1 MNVLIDTIHQ
11 GCENMIT
18 EKAYAKVNLFINVIG
33 ARRDG
38 YHDLE
43 MINAKVDLFDTITI
57 EEIDSPG
64 LAIIRSNDL
73 FLSNQNNLVIESARY
88 MIKEYVPEKGV
99 SVTIKKVIPF
109 GAGLAGN
116 SVDAAAIIRGINR
129 LFELNL
135 SLEEMQNVGIK
146 FGADI
151 PYCLVDYPAIVEGI
165 GEKVTKIDFDFSGC
179 KVLLVN
185 PREYISTED
194 IFTLGDRFGFDNVDM
209 KKIKKA
215 IQKNNIGDFIKN
227 IHNSLQNIAIGNNKK
242 VKQAYEH
249 IKAELGEEGLTMTGS
264 GSTFIK
270 IITGDDTK
278 AREFVEQNKGKYFTN
293 IYSFL

>member
-1 MNVLIDTIHQ
+1 MVI
-11 GCENMIT
+11 

-43 MINAKVDLFDTITI
+43 MINTKIDLYDTVKI
-57 EEIDSPG
+57 EELDSPG
-64 LAIIRSNDL
+64 LVIVKSNDL

-88 MIKEYVPEKGV
+88 MIKEYAPDKGV
-99 SVTIKKVIPF
+99 TVTIDKVIPF

-116 SVDAAAIIRGINR
+116 SVDAAAIIRGIDK
-129 LFELNL
+129 LFNLNITM
-135 SLEEMQNVGIK
+135 EKMQKLGIK

-165 GEKVTKIDFDFSGC
+165 GEKVTKFDMDFSSY

-185 PREYISTED
+185 PREYISTQD
-194 IFTLGDRFGFDNVDM
+194 IFTLGDRFGFENVSM
-209 KKIKKA
+209 KKIRKA
-215 IQKNNIGDFIKN
+215 IQKNDVDEFVAN
-227 IHNSLQNIAIGNNKK
+227 IHNALEKIAKEKNKK
-242 VKQAYEH
+242 VEETYNH
-249 IKAELGEEGLTMTGS
+249 IKDELGEDGLTMTGS
-264 GSTFIK
+264 GSTMIK
-270 IITGDDTK
+270 LFKGDDSAIKDFVK
-278 AREFVEQNKGKYFTN
+278 ANKSQYFTN

>member
-1 MNVLIDTIHQ
+1 MLI
-11 GCENMIT
+11 

-33 ARRDG
+33 VRRDG

-43 MINAKVDLFDTITI
+43 MINTKVDLYDTIKI
-57 EEIDSPG
+57 EELDSPG
-64 LAIIRSNDL
+64 LVIIKSNDL

-88 MIKEYVPEKGV
+88 MIKKYIPDKGIT
-99 SVTIKKVIPF
+99 VTIEKVIPF

-116 SVDAAAIIRGINR
+116 SVDAAAIIRGINKM
-129 LFELNL
+129 FNLNL
-135 SLEEMQNVGIK
+135 TLEEMQNLGVK

-151 PYCLVDYPAIVEGI
+151 PYCLVDHPAFIEGI
-165 GEKVTKIDFDFSGC
+165 GEKVTKFDFDFSKC

-185 PREYISTED
+185 PREYISTQD
-194 IFTLGDRFGFDNVDM
+194 IFTLGDRFGFKNVDM

-215 IQKNNIGDFIKN
+215 IQKNSLEGFIKN
-227 IHNSLQNIAIGNNKK
+227 IHNSLQEIAINNNKK
-242 VKQAYEH
+242 VKETYEH

-270 IITGDDTK
+270 LIKDDDSK
-278 AREFVEQNKGKYFTN
+278 ALAFIEANNGKYFTN
-293 IYSFL
+293 MYSFL

>member
-1 MNVLIDTIHQ
+1 MLI
-11 GCENMIT
+11 

-33 ARRDG
+33 ARQDG

-43 MINAKVDLFDTITI
+43 MINTKVDLYDTVKI
-57 EEIDSPG
+57 EELDSPG
-64 LAIIRSNDL
+64 LVIIKSNDL

-88 MIKEYVPEKGV
+88 MIKEYIPDKGIT
-99 SVTIKKVIPF
+99 VTIEKVIPF

-116 SVDAAAIIRGINR
+116 SVDAAAIIRGINKM
-129 LFELNL
+129 FKLNL
-135 SLEEMQNVGIK
+135 PLEEMQNIGIK

-151 PYCLVDYPAIVEGI
+151 PYCLVDYPAFVEGI
-165 GEKVTKIDFDFSGC
+165 GKKITKFDFDFSEC

-185 PREYISTED
+185 PREYISTKD
-194 IFTLGDRFGFDNVDM
+194 IFTLGDRFGFKNVDM

-215 IQKNNIGDFIKN
+215 IQKNNLDGFIQN
-227 IHNSLQNIAIGNNKK
+227 IHNSLQEIAINNNQK
-242 VKQAYEH
+242 VKQTYEH

-270 IITGDDTK
+270 LINGDDSK
-278 AREFVEQNKGKYFTN
+278 ALAFIEANKGKYFTN
-293 IYSFL
+293 MYSFL

>member
-1 MNVLIDTIHQ
+1 MVI
-11 GCENMIT
+11 

-43 MINAKVDLFDTITI
+43 MINTKIDLYDTVKI
-57 EEIDSPG
+57 EELNSPG
-64 LAIIRSNDL
+64 LVIVKSNDL

-88 MIKEYVPEKGV
+88 MIKEYAPDKGV
-99 SVTIKKVIPF
+99 TVTIDKVIPF

-116 SVDAAAIIRGINR
+116 SVDAAAIIRGINK
-129 LFELNL
+129 LFNLNI
-135 SLEEMQNVGIK
+135 SMEEMQKLGVK

-165 GEKVTKIDFDFSGC
+165 GEKVTKIDMDFSDY

-185 PREYISTED
+185 PREYISTQD
-194 IFTLGDRFGFDNVDM
+194 IFTLGDRFGFDNISM
-209 KKIKKA
+209 KKIRKA
-215 IQKNNIGDFIKN
+215 IQKKNVSDFIAN
-227 IHNSLQNIAIGNNKK
+227 MHNSLEKIAMKNNNK
-242 VKQAYEH
+242 VQEAYNR
-249 IKAELGEEGLTMTGS
+249 IKDELGDEGLTMTGS
-264 GSTFIK
+264 GSTLIK
-270 IITGDDTK
+270 VFKGDDAAVK
-278 AREFVEQNKGKYFTN
+278 KFVDANKTQYFTN